1 MKRRKR
7 LALSALAGFAAAAI
21 ALMAIGD
28 VRAEAARVEQEVLAR
43 YGGDLTSVCVAT
55 RDIDPGEKIDE
66 GNVEVVEWV
75 SSMLPVDAVT
85 SLKDAVG
92 KISTSRIPAGAP
104 LSSVYFERRESALEI
119 PHGKVAVSV
128 ASDAEHAVGG
138 VLERGEIV
146 DIYLSRD
153 ALADRLTQAEVLN
166 TSALATGG
174 GDVSWVVL
182 AVDQGAVKE
191 LLTAASQGMVWFVI
205 PNVESE
211 TRDEGDTE
219 EGVEG
224 DVVGQDA
231 NESEDGQ
238 VGSSF
243 PGASDADLGASPDES
258 ESDVS

>member
-92 KISTSRIPAGAP
+92 KTSTSRIPAGAP

-119 PHGKVAVSV
+119 PQGKVAVSV
-128 ASDAEHAVGG
+128 SSDAEHAVGG

-146 DIYLSRD
+146 DVYFSRD
-153 ALADRLTQAEVLN
+153 ALADRLAQAEVLN
-166 TSALATGG
+166 TSTLANGG
-174 GDVSWVVL
+174 GDVSWVIL
-182 AVDQGAVKE
+182 AVDPGAVKE
-191 LLTAASQGMVWFVI
+191 LLAAASQGTVWLVI
-205 PNVESE
+205 PNA
-211 TRDEGDTE
+211 D
-219 EGVEG
+219 VEG
-224 DVVGQDA
+224 GTDGAITEDIEKDASAQDA
-231 NESEDGQ
+231 NAYEGKQVDLSSQVDGD
-238 VGSSF
+238 VDADA
-243 PGASDADLGASPDES
+243 ASDEK
-258 ESDVS
+258 